1 MKKLLFID
9 ACVNRG
15 ISRTEQL
22 AQTLLKE
29 MNQNGEYEIETLNLE
44 DEDLK
49 LFTGKE
55 SALRESLTRAG
66 NFEGPLFTY
75 AKQFAA
81 ADRIV
86 VAAPY
91 WDFSFPARM
100 KCYLEQ
106 ICVTGLTF
114 TFSSK
119 GIPGGLCHAD
129 SLHYVT
135 TSGGSIGELN
145 LGYEYLEKLCKVY
158 YGINETVC
166 YTGTRHRGQLS
177 GGDHERGGR
186 KGGSEVQE
194 VYKREQTV
202 TNHIQENE
210 KQKVRKFTLDGK
222 L

>member
-166 YTGTRHRGQLS
+166 YTAEGLDIEGNS
-177 GGDHERGGR
+177 VEDIMKEAEE
-186 KGGSEVQE
+186 KAVQK
-194 VYKREQTV
+194 YRE
-202 TNHIQENE
+202 
-210 KQKVRKFTLDGK
+210 FTSRSK